1 VRPGFPRRST
11 DTALGHGGDDVNP
24 NTRVRPSG
32 SVQSSP
38 QGPGQ
43 IGVGDVG
50 DEAGN
55 AAGGQQVK
63 KTASDFVKK
72 LYK

>member
-1 VRPGFPRRST
+1 
-11 DTALGHGGDDVNP
+11 
-24 NTRVRPSG
+24 
-32 SVQSSP
+32 
-38 QGPGQ
+38 
-43 IGVGDVG
+43 VGDVG